1 MKRLTELKEQGLSSI
16 LDFLNGLEGEPVL
29 EREELP
35 KVLLKFIAVVIP
47 TAIIILTLAYMLAWL
62 VVS

>member
-1 MKRLTELKEQGLSSI
+1 MKRLTEIKEQGLDTI
-16 LDFLNGLEGEPVL
+16 LELLNGFEGEPVL

-35 KVLLKFIAVVIP
+35 RVLLKFVAVVIP
-47 TAIIILTLAYMLAWL
+47 AAILILTLAYMLAWL